1 MKMVFM
7 AKKAIEMLI
16 KGSPHSNV
24 YKWLEK
30 MRRNMIRREHEDN
43 FEDYLKGPK

>member
-1 MKMVFM
+1 
-7 AKKAIEMLI
+7 MLI

-30 MRRNMIRREHEDN
+30 MRREHLRREHEEK
-43 FEDYLKGPK
+43 FEDFLREEKEEN